1 MFEGENMNGKNIK
14 MFLVDILLLIIFC
27 TILLFNDYQSKKNLI
42 ENTKETQVYAT
53 VINKYTNIIS
63 TGKTFVKQY
72 IIEVKFENNEK
83 THKIQISNSEY
94 SSIEIGNEV
103 FCTIYT
109 TDDEI
114 KDIEL
119 GKANEKIETYTFQDY
134 LLDSL

>member
-1 MFEGENMNGKNIK
+1 MNGKNIK

-42 ENTKETQVYAT
+42 ENTKETPVYAT

-103 FCTIYT
+103 LCTIYT

>member
-1 MFEGENMNGKNIK
+1 MNGKNIK

-83 THKIQISNSEY
+83 INKIQISGIKY

-103 FCTIYT
+103 LCTIYT

-119 GKANEKIETYTFQDY
+119 GKANEKIDTYTFQDY

>member
-1 MFEGENMNGKNIK
+1 MNGKNIK
-14 MFLVDILLLIIFC
+14 LFLTDILLLIIFC
-27 TILLFNDYQSKKNLI
+27 TILFFNDYQSKKNLI

-72 IIEVKFENNEK
+72 IIELKFENNKE
-83 THKIQISNSEY
+83 TNKIQISGTEY

-103 FCTIYT
+103 LCTIYT

-119 GKANEKIETYTFQDY
+119 GKAKEKIETYTFKDY

>member
-1 MFEGENMNGKNIK
+1 MGKNIK
-14 MFLVDILLLIIFC
+14 IFLTDILLLIIFC
-27 TILLFNDYQSKKNLI
+27 AILLFNDYQSKKNLI

-83 THKIQISNSEY
+83 INKIQISGIEY

-103 FCTIYT
+103 LCTIYT

-119 GKANEKIETYTFQDY
+119 GKANEKNRY
-134 LLDSL
+134 LYISRLFKGRD

>member
-1 MFEGENMNGKNIK
+1 MGKNIK
-14 MFLVDILLLIIFC
+14 IFLTDILLLIIFC
-27 TILLFNDYQSKKNLI
+27 AILLFNDYQSKKNLI

-83 THKIQISNSEY
+83 INKIQISGIEY

-103 FCTIYT
+103 LCTIYT
-109 TDDEI
+109 TNDEI

-119 GKANEKIETYTFQDY
+119 GKAKEKIETYTFKDY
-134 LLDSL
+134 LKDIYLN

>member
-1 MFEGENMNGKNIK
+1 MGKNIK
-14 MFLVDILLLIIFC
+14 IFLTDILLLIIFC
-27 TILLFNDYQSKKNLI
+27 AILLFNDYQSKKNLI

-83 THKIQISNSEY
+83 INKIQISGIEY

-103 FCTIYT
+103 LCTIYT

-119 GKANEKIETYTFQDY
+119 GKANEKIDNYTFQDY
-134 LLDSL
+134 LKEGINYGFF

>member
-1 MFEGENMNGKNIK
+1 MGKNIK
-14 MFLVDILLLIIFC
+14 IFLTDILLLIIFC
-27 TILLFNDYQSKKNLI
+27 AILLFNDYQSKKNLI

-83 THKIQISNSEY
+83 INKIQISGIEY

-103 FCTIYT
+103 LCTIYT

-119 GKANEKIETYTFQDY
+119 GKANEKIDTYTFQDY

>member
-1 MFEGENMNGKNIK
+1 MNEKNIK
-14 MFLVDILLLIIFC
+14 LFLTDILLLIIFC

-42 ENTKETQVYAT
+42 ENTKEAQVYAT

-83 THKIQISNSEY
+83 THKIQISGTEY
-94 SSIEIGNEV
+94 LSIEIGNEV
-103 FCTIYT
+103 LCTIYT

-119 GKANEKIETYTFQDY
+119 GKANKNVKNYTFKDY

>member
-1 MFEGENMNGKNIK
+1 MNGKNIK
-14 MFLVDILLLIIFC
+14 LFLTDILLLIIFC
-27 TILLFNDYQSKKNLI
+27 VILLFNDYQSKKNLI

-83 THKIQISNSEY
+83 KNKIQISGTEY
-94 SSIEIGNEV
+94 LSIEIGNEV
-103 FCTIYT
+103 YCTIYYSN
-109 TDDEI
+109 DEI

-119 GKANEKIETYTFQDY
+119 GKAKEKIETYTFKDY

>member
-1 MFEGENMNGKNIK
+1 MNGKNIK

-83 THKIQISNSEY
+83 INKIQISGIEY

-103 FCTIYT
+103 LCTIYT

-119 GKANEKIETYTFQDY
+119 GKANEKIDTYTFQDY

>member
-1 MFEGENMNGKNIK
+1 MNGKNIK
-14 MFLVDILLLIIFC
+14 MFLVDILLLIIFW

-83 THKIQISNSEY
+83 INKIQISGIEY

-103 FCTIYT
+103 LCTIYT

-119 GKANEKIETYTFQDY
+119 GKANEKIDTYTFQDY

>member
-1 MFEGENMNGKNIK
+1 M
-14 MFLVDILLLIIFC
+14 
-27 TILLFNDYQSKKNLI
+27 I

-83 THKIQISNSEY
+83 INKIQISGIEY

-103 FCTIYT
+103 LCTIYT

-119 GKANEKIETYTFQDY
+119 GKANEKIDTYTFQDY
-134 LLDSL
+134 LKEIYLN

>member
-1 MFEGENMNGKNIK
+1 MGKNIK
-14 MFLVDILLLIIFC
+14 IFLTDILLLIIFC
-27 TILLFNDYQSKKNLI
+27 AILLFNDYQSKKNLI

-83 THKIQISNSEY
+83 INKIQISGIEY

-103 FCTIYT
+103 LCTIYT

-119 GKANEKIETYTFQDY
+119 GKANEKIDTYTFKDY

>member
-1 MFEGENMNGKNIK
+1 MNGKNIK
-14 MFLVDILLLIIFC
+14 IFLIDILLLIIFC
-27 TILLFNDYQSKKNLI
+27 AILLFNDYQSKKNLI
-42 ENTKETQVYAT
+42 ENTKETQVYTT

-83 THKIQISNSEY
+83 INKIQISGTEY
-94 SSIEIGNEV
+94 LSIKIGNEV
-103 FCTIYT
+103 LCTIYT

-119 GKANEKIETYTFQDY
+119 GKAKEKIENYTFKDY
-134 LLDSL
+134 LNDIL

>member
-1 MFEGENMNGKNIK
+1 MGKNIK
-14 MFLVDILLLIIFC
+14 IFLTDILLLIIFC
-27 TILLFNDYQSKKNLI
+27 AILLFNDYQSKKNLI

-83 THKIQISNSEY
+83 INKIQISGIEY

-103 FCTIYT
+103 LCTIYT

>member
-1 MFEGENMNGKNIK
+1 MNGKNIK
-14 MFLVDILLLIIFC
+14 LFLTDILLLIIFC
-27 TILLFNDYQSKKNLI
+27 VILLFNDYQSKKNLI

-83 THKIQISNSEY
+83 KNKIQISGTEY
-94 SSIEIGNEV
+94 LSIEIGNEV
-103 FCTIYT
+103 YCTIYYSN
-109 TDDEI
+109 DEI

-119 GKANEKIETYTFQDY
+119 GKAKEKIETYTFQDY
-134 LLDSL
+134 LKDIYLN

>member
-1 MFEGENMNGKNIK
+1 MNGKNIK
-14 MFLVDILLLIIFC
+14 LFLTDILLLIIFC
-27 TILLFNDYQSKKNLI
+27 VILLFNDYQSKKNLI
-42 ENTKETQVYAT
+42 GNTKETQVYAT

-83 THKIQISNSEY
+83 KNKIQISGTEY
-94 SSIEIGNEV
+94 LSIEIGNEV
-103 FCTIYT
+103 YCTIYYSN
-109 TDDEI
+109 DEI

-119 GKANEKIETYTFQDY
+119 GKSKEKIETYTFKDY

>member
-1 MFEGENMNGKNIK
+1 MNGKNIK

-103 FCTIYT
+103 LCTIYT

-119 GKANEKIETYTFQDY
+119 GKANEKIDTYTFQDY

>member
-1 MFEGENMNGKNIK
+1 MNGKNIK
-14 MFLVDILLLIIFC
+14 LFLTDILLLIIFC
-27 TILLFNDYQSKKNLI
+27 VILLFNDYQSKKNLI

-83 THKIQISNSEY
+83 KNKIQISGTEY
-94 SSIEIGNEV
+94 SSIDIGNEV
-103 FCTIYT
+103 YCTIYT

-119 GKANEKIETYTFQDY
+119 GKAKEKIETYTFQDY
-134 LLDSL
+134 LNDIYLN

>member
-1 MFEGENMNGKNIK
+1 MGKNIK
-14 MFLVDILLLIIFC
+14 IFLTDILLLIIFC
-27 TILLFNDYQSKKNLI
+27 AILLFNDYQSKKNLI

-83 THKIQISNSEY
+83 INKIQISGIEY

-103 FCTIYT
+103 LCTIYT

-119 GKANEKIETYTFQDY
+119 GKANEKIDTYTFQDY
-134 LLDSL
+134 LKEIYLN